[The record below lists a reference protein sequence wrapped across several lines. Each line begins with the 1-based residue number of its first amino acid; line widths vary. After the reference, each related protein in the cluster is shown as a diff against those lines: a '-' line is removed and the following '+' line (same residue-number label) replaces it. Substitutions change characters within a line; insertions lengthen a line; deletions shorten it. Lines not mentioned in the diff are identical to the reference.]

1 VGGTAPILLL
11 EPGEVEAD
19 GCGVGGGDEEGC
31 GLAADEDEATTGS
44 EPNKAL
50 GPRGGAFP
58 DIHSPYND
66 A

>member
-19 GCGVGGGDEEGC
+19 GCGVGGGDEG
-31 GLAADEDEATTGS
+31 GLAADDDEATGS

-58 DIHSPYND
+58 DIHSPYNN